1 MICYSVLSGSFVLAV
16 VFYSL
21 KTTFESQV
29 SGLASTTK
37 GLWCRYGVKG
47 WKKMLLSKL
56 VIYKDKNLLG
66 FEECSMDL
74 LVSKN
79 LGKCFKVEVL

>member
-1 MICYSVLSGSFVLAV
+1 
-16 VFYSL
+16 
-21 KTTFESQV
+21 
-29 SGLASTTK
+29 
-37 GLWCRYGVKG
+37 
-47 WKKMLLSKL
+47 MLLSKL

-66 FEECSMDL
+66 FEECNMDL